1 MASWAVLLALSGYK
15 YDGVSHFIAFSPKIH
30 QYNFYTFWSTGN
42 GWGSFKVKND
52 KVKIKMEYGSLKIS
66 KLGISQDYE
75 FKSIQSIQINSKKIK
90 AKLSRDKN
98 LSIVNLDRTAEL
110 KRGDELVII
119 FKKNPD

>member
-1 MASWAVLLALSGYK
+1 
-15 YDGVSHFIAFSPKIH
+15 
-30 QYNFYTFWSTGN
+30 
-42 GWGSFKVKND
+42 
-52 KVKIKMEYGSLKIS
+52 MEYGSLKIS